1 MKISEMHMVAA
12 INSALDNAMQGDK
25 DVVVLGEDV
34 GLNGGVFRVTDG
46 LQKKYGADRVI
57 DTPLAELGIIGL
69 SIGMAAAG
77 LKPVAEIQFSAFTY
91 APFEQLVSHAARIR
105 SRSGGGIS
113 CPLVVRSPC
122 GGGIHALE
130 LHSES
135 NEAIYSH
142 MPGLKV
148 VIPSGPYDAKGLL
161 TAAMKSPDPVLFFE
175 PMKLYRAFKE
185 EVPDTAYEIPLG
197 KAKVGREGKD
207 VTIIAWGTMYHV
219 SLLAAQRVK
228 ENGVEAEVID
238 LRTIN
243 PIDIETILN
252 SVKKTGRVV
261 IVHEGPRNAG
271 MGAEI
276 SAQITEKAM
285 LSLKSP
291 PVRVTGYDV
300 PYPLYKL
307 EKFYLPDIDKVIAGI
322 NRAMNF

>member
-1 MKISEMHMVAA
+1 MTEMHMVAA
-12 INSALDNAMQGDK
+12 INSALDAVMRTDK

-57 DTPLAELGIIGL
+57 DTPLAELGIVGL
-69 SIGMAAAG
+69 SIGMAVAG
-77 LKPVAEIQFSAFTY
+77 LKPVAEIQFSAF
-91 APFEQLVSHAARIR
+91 AFASFEQLVSHAARIR
-105 SRSGGGIS
+105 SRSGGSIS
-113 CPLVVRSPC
+113 CPMVIRSPC

-135 NEAIYSH
+135 SEAIYSH
-142 MPGLKV
+142 MPGLGV

-161 TAAMKSPDPVLFFE
+161 ISAVKSPDPVLFFE

-185 EVPDTAYEIPLG
+185 EVPNETYEVPLG
-197 KAKVGREGKD
+197 KAKIGKEGKD
-207 VTIIAWGTMYHV
+207 VTVIAWGTMYHV
-219 SLLAAQRVK
+219 SLLAAQKVK
-228 ENGVEAEVID
+228 EENGVDAEVID

-243 PIDIETILN
+243 PIDIDAILG
-252 SVKKTGRVV
+252 SVKKTGRAV

-285 LSLKSP
+285 LSLHAP
-291 PVRVTGYDV
+291 PIRVTGYDV

-307 EKFYLPDIDKVIAGI
+307 EKFYLPDIDKVTTGI
-322 NRAMNF
+322 NKAMNF